1 MELIEENKMTA
12 IIVFC
17 GSFNPAT
24 KAHIS
29 IIDKAID
36 FISDLTDGAGC
47 LLETGVYRVLVSPA
61 HDSYPWKKL
70 APAEDRIRMLK
81 LAIEDSRYQDIIEV
95 NTYETL
101 IQKSFTPTYDVLC
114 HLKEGYPDKNMYF
127 LCGADLVES
136 MTDTTVWSASSIE
149 KILNICRII
158 VAPRNL
164 GSGSIETCELFR
176 KISEHSILSNAKE
189 RDQLFFLPE
198 VALDCSSSAVRGYCA
213 DDSSTFSGFGLPDE
227 TDIAMKK
234 LARYVPF
241 SIMAYIKKH
250 HLYET

>member
-1 MELIEENKMTA
+1 MTA
-12 IIVFC
+12 LIVFC
-17 GSFNPAT
+17 GSFNPVT

-36 FISDLTDGAGC
+36 FINNLTHDDGN
-47 LLETGVYRVLVSPA
+47 LLETGTYRVLISPV

-70 APAEDRIRMLK
+70 APAKNRIRMLE
-81 LAIEDSRYQDIIEV
+81 LAIEDSRYQDLIEI
-95 NTYETL
+95 NTYEAL
-101 IQKSFTPTYDVLC
+101 IQQSFTPTYDVLC

-136 MTDTTVWSASSIE
+136 MTNTAVWPAPSIE
-149 KILNICRII
+149 KIFHICKLL

-164 GSGSIETCELFR
+164 GTGSIETCELFR
-176 KISEHSILSNAKE
+176 KILEHPVLHHAKE
-189 RDQLFFLPE
+189 NAQLFFLPD
-198 VALDCSSSAVRGYCA
+198 VSLDCSSSDVRAYCA
-213 DDSSTFSGFGLPDE
+213 DNSSTFSGFGLPDE

-250 HLYET
+250 HLYEAHYS